1 MRAYLSYFKLKFISG
16 LQYRQAAYAGIAT
29 QFFFGFVYIMIYVAF
44 YQSGGKSLPM
54 ELPQLITYVWLNQ
67 AFFALI
73 CQFYKDSELFT
84 LIKTGNI
91 SYEFSRPKSIYFL
104 WYFKILGQRL
114 ATVVLRFFPLFIVTF
129 LLPEP
134 YNFGMPIS
142 PLAFLIFIISMIIG
156 TLLITA
162 LTVFYPIITLVTLN
176 EKGITNI
183 LIVIADLFSGIGIPL
198 VFFPKLLLKVS
209 SVLPFQYISDL
220 PFRIY
225 VGNIPVSAC
234 IKPMIIQFIWLILLI
249 LIGQLLLRII
259 IKRVEVQG
267 G

>member
-1 MRAYLSYFKLKFISG
+1 MKAYLSYFKLKFISG
-16 LQYRQAAYAGIAT
+16 LQYRQAALAGIST

-44 YQSGGKSLPM
+44 YQSGSKNLPM

-67 AFFALI
+67 TFFALI

-91 SYEFSRPKSIYFL
+91 SYEFSRPKNIYFL

-114 ATVVLRFFPLFIVTF
+114 ANVFLRFLPLFIVTI
-129 LLPEP
+129 LLPKP
-134 YNFGMPIS
+134 YNFGMPYS
-142 PLAFLIFIISMIIG
+142 PMSFLVFVITMIMG

-162 LTVFYPIITLVTLN
+162 LSVLYPIITLVTLN

-198 VFFPKLLLKVS
+198 VFFPKFLLKIS
-209 SVLPFQYISDL
+209 SLLPFQYISDL
-220 PFRIY
+220 PSRIY
-225 VGNIPVSAC
+225 VGNISISSC
-234 IKPMIIQFIWLILLI
+234 LKPIVIQFIWLILLI
-249 LIGQLLLRII
+249 LIGQLLLKII